1 MRYQELVPVIFV
13 IIARAAVPTDT
24 INISWIAECRAR
36 QQGSLVNFYYNRI
49 RGVEHKSLYSFGGYI
64 KGTIAIARGKT
75 KGIENIYSIQRR
87 RNNRELRV
95 LTLSSSNPPQII
107 CFMGSDAEIV
117 SPLI

>member
-1 MRYQELVPVIFV
+1 MRFKYARFDKWIQ
-13 IIARAAVPTDT
+13 II
-24 INISWIAECRAR
+24 
-36 QQGSLVNFYYNRI
+36 RI

-107 CFMGSDAEIV
+107 CFMDSDAKIV
-117 SPLI
+117 SPHI

>member
-1 MRYQELVPVIFV
+1 MRYQELVPVIFA

-36 QQGSLVNFYYNRI
+36 QQGSLVNFYYNQL

-95 LTLSSSNPPQII
+95 
-107 CFMGSDAEIV
+107 
-117 SPLI
+117 